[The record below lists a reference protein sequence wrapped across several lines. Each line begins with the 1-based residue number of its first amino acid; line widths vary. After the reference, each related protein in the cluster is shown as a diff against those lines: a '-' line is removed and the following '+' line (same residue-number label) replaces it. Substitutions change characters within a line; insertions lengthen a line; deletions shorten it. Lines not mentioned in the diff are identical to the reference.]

1 VVDTGSTKVLASI
14 PLGNE
19 PYPRGIVLNSKG
31 SVAYVAGSYTNR
43 VFVLDLTTNTL
54 AGTIAVS
61 SPQGMALSADGSK
74 LYAASLYS
82 PVLTVIDTRSNKVID
97 TVGIVDAANWIA
109 LR

>member
-1 VVDTGSTKVLASI
+1 
-14 PLGNE
+14 
-19 PYPRGIVLNSKG
+19 
-31 SVAYVAGSYTNR
+31 
-43 VFVLDLTTNTL
+43 
-54 AGTIAVS
+54 
-61 SPQGMALSADGSK
+61 MALSADGSK